1 MSETPMNKLRE
12 LCEKLRNS
20 AEDYEENA
28 VGETDAYSKGFFKGG
43 AAVRDEDVGLLEA
56 ILPDV
61 ERLIKALRWARDYIQ
76 DGLERPIHAC
86 EYNSNPEKGAC
97 DFCEKWADIEVM
109 LDQPVAPKK
118 TE

>member
-1 MSETPMNKLRE
+1 MLFRSAEANCQVRAE
-12 LCEKLRNS
+12 LWDKNS
-20 AEDYEENA
+20 AEL
-28 VGETDAYSKGFFKGG
+28 
-43 AAVRDEDVGLLEA
+43 RA

-61 ERLIKALRWARDYIQ
+61 ERLIKELRWARDYIQ

-109 LDQPVAPKK
+109 LDQPVAPKETK
-118 TE
+118 